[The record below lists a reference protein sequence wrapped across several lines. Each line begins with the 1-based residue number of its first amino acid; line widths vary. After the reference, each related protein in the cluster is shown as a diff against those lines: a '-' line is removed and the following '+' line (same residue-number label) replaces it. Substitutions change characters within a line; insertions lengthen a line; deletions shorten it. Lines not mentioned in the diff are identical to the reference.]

1 MRAGTGTLGVC
12 LARVKQSQGGDL
24 DKLACGLKKRSQKG
38 HPSPS
43 DVPFWTDQP
52 IAETHGKSPASA
64 SAAASAMEQS
74 ESRASRMLH
83 GGVKEPQSLKG
94 SVRGRSAPA
103 ASLGKAVP
111 LSSAPSEAGV
121 SRDIGDTLG
130 SDWPGRALRATHSRG
145 QNLKGE
151 SWVSGWPGHPRLRG
165 MGFLRGGPLSAVP
178 KGLGTGS
185 ELSYRYSE
193 LCQLPCAHTHYDVL
207 PEDKTRCMSLD
218 RLNPVLS
225 EETGEDEKPLSST
238 SDGLQRVVGSLALQ
252 FQISKSLMP

>member
-1 MRAGTGTLGVC
+1 MRTGTGSLGVY

-38 HPSPS
+38 RPSPS

-52 IAETHGKSPASA
+52 IAETHGKSPATA
-64 SAAASAMEQS
+64 AAASAMKPGEGK
-74 ESRASRMLH
+74 ASRMRH

-94 SVRGRSAPA
+94 PARRSSA
-103 ASLGKAVP
+103 

-121 SRDIGDTLG
+121 SRDIGDALG
-130 SDWPGRALRATHSRG
+130 SDWLGRALRAAHSHG

-178 KGLGTGS
+178 KGPGTGS

-193 LCQLPCAHTHYDVL
+193 LCQLPCVYTHYYVL
-207 PEDKTRCMSLD
+207 PEDKTRRVSPD

-225 EETGEDEKPLSST
+225 EETAEDEKPLSST
-238 SDGLQRVVGSLALQ
+238 SEGLQIAVGSLALQ
-252 FQISKSLMP
+252 SSRLASLMP